1 MTALVCNGRIAL
13 VEPQLVLFD
22 KDGTLIDI
30 HHYWAS
36 MIRLR
41 AQRLCNTLFQSR
53 FDGDEAQ
60 AHIEAA
66 MGIDRASGRI
76 RPEGPVGV
84 KPRPFNVEVTR
95 KALLG
100 LGVDATADQV
110 ESVFAEVDAATGNDL
125 LPLLR
130 LLPGVRTLLEAL
142 HQSGILMGIVST
154 DITERAAKAMHVL
167 GLSGYFDFVLGG
179 DAVARSKPAPD
190 LVDAALGRR
199 GEFERQ
205 RTVVVGD
212 HPVDIQMG
220 SAARVGANIGVLTGL
235 SDRQAFAGLDCIV
248 ADDLTALRIVERG

>member
-1 MTALVCNGRIAL
+1 MMSLACGDQLVL

-41 AQRLCNTLFQSR
+41 ARRLRETLFPAR
-53 FDGDEAQ
+53 ADGEEAQ
-60 AHIEAA
+60 TYVENT
-66 MGIDRASGRI
+66 MGIDQASGRM

-95 KALLG
+95 KALFD
-100 LGVDATADQV
+100 LGVEASADRI
-110 ESVFAEVDAATGNDL
+110 ESLFAEVDAATGDDL

-130 LLPGVRTLLEAL
+130 LLPGVQALLETLDRSDIA
-142 HQSGILMGIVST
+142 MGIVST
-154 DITERAAKAMHVL
+154 DITARAAKALDVL
-167 GLSGYFDFVLGG
+167 GLLRYFRFVLGG

-190 LVDAALGRR
+190 LVEAALGKGAYRR
-199 GEFERQ
+199 E

-212 HPVDIQMG
+212 HPVDIKMG
-220 SAARVGANIGVLTGL
+220 CAAGVGANIGVLTGL
-235 SDRQAFAGLDCIV
+235 SGEQAFAGLDCVV
-248 ADDLTALRIVERG
+248 APDLTFLSIVERG